1 MEPKKH
7 PSKDVHRYSKHF
19 FLIGLCISI
28 SLAITAFEWR
38 TEKKKVIIEPTVFEN
53 PAMAIY
59 PVPITYI
66 ENKPSPQPIKE
77 KPIILDPTKIIEIEN
92 IGRDE
97 PTESPFE
104 EPINITIDYRNG
116 DGIETPVDTF
126 ILVENMPEP
135 EGGYEAFYKLLS
147 KNMKYPS
154 KAKSR
159 NAEGRVF
166 VEFVVNKEG
175 TPVNMKVLRGIGYG
189 CDEEAIR
196 VLSLAKWNPGKQ
208 RGREV
213 PVKMVMPIYF
223 KLE

>member
-7 PSKDVHRYSKHF
+7 PSKDVHRFSKHF

-28 SLAITAFEWR
+28 MLAITAFEWR
-38 TEKKKVIIEPTVFEN
+38 TEKKKIIADPFVFED
-53 PAMAIY
+53 PPMALY
-59 PVPITYI
+59 PVPVTYQ
-66 ENKPSPQPIKE
+66 ENKPSPQPIKV
-77 KPIILDPTKIIEIEN
+77 KPIIFDPTKITEIEN
-92 IGRDE
+92 IGKAE
-97 PTESPFE
+97 PTETPFD
-104 EPINITIDYRNG
+104 EPVEISTYPGNETD
-116 DGIETPVDTF
+116 IEASVDTF
-126 ILVENMPEP
+126 IFVENMPVP

-175 TPVNMKVLRGIGYG
+175 APVNMKVLRGIGHG
-189 CDEEAIR
+189 CDEEAMR

-208 RGREV
+208 RGRQV

>member
-38 TEKKKVIIEPTVFEN
+38 TEKKKVIAEPTVFED
-53 PAMAIY
+53 PTMAIY
-59 PVPITYI
+59 PVPVTYI

-77 KPIILDPTKIIEIEN
+77 KPTIVNPNIIEEIDN
-92 IGRDE
+92 VIGDE
-97 PTESPFE
+97 PIEFPSDDPVD
-104 EPINITIDYRNG
+104 ITFNYGNG
-116 DGIETPVDTF
+116 DGVETAVDTF
-126 ILVENMPEP
+126 IFVENMPEP

-147 KNMKYPS
+147 KNMKYPT
-154 KAKSR
+154 KAKNR
-159 NAEGRVF
+159 NAEGKVF

-175 TPVNMKVLRGIGYG
+175 SPVNMKILKGVGYG
-189 CDEEAIR
+189 CDEEAMR

-208 RGREV
+208 RGRAV
-213 PVKMVMPIYF
+213 SVKMVVPIYF